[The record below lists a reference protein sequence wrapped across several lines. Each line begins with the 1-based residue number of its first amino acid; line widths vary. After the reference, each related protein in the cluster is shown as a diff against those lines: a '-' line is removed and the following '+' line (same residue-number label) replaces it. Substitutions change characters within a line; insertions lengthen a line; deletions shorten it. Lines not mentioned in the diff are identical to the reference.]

1 MPISVMVL
9 GNFLNGSLSK
19 LHDPTKHTI
28 HNNNL
33 LINTLEMIAMKYLL
47 GSIRFKLMFDSIKY
61 CTAADIKSYDFW

>member
-1 MPISVMVL
+1 MVL

-19 LHDPTKHTI
+19 LHDSTKHTI

-33 LINTLEMIAMKYLL
+33 LINTLEMIALKYLL